1 MIGPAEDERDVGAE
15 AEERVVA
22 LRLLHLR
29 QAHRHVETKILSDPA
44 CIDKDN
50 TNDNDDNNN
59 DSNYYVI

>member
-29 QAHRHVETKILSDPA
+29 QARQL
-44 CIDKDN
+44 IDYID
-50 TNDNDDNNN
+50 T
-59 DSNYYVI
+59 SII